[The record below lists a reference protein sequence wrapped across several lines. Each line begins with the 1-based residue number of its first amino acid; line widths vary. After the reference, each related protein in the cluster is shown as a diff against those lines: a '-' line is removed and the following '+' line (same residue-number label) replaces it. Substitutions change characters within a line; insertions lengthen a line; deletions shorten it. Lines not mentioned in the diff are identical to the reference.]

1 MQVKPTL
8 LFIIIILNSLNF
20 YSQKTNK
27 DSIKEYFNRIEKLI
41 NNRNNYNDD
50 FLEEE
55 DLLLKKENS
64 IGKEKVLYLLRLYKI
79 NKYKS
84 VEKADKYNNE
94 ALSLSQK
101 IGFKKGEFSAKSNHA
116 YLQFVN
122 GLFNEA
128 MDAVLEIEKEIN
140 FNEYPDSYAD
150 LKSLKSYI
158 YTERGEYDLALD
170 TGLKLLDKAEKSK
183 KEYTLMRA
191 YSALSHYYLR
201 IEKYKIALNYC
212 LKGLDCVLNLRDIPY
227 LFPKID
233 EIARMSAK
241 LNDIDTA
248 REAYALY
255 LDLET
260 KITSPGSFIQ
270 SVVYMNIADI
280 SIHNNE
286 LDKAQNYLSKALKM
300 NIENKY
306 RFRIPRALILQAELN
321 LKKNDTIN
329 AILNYE
335 KSIKAA
341 EKINAFDVVK
351 SNSAILMDLYQR
363 QNNFTKVF
371 EYESLHN
378 AIKDSLFTNEKEQK
392 IVILEARRKIKE
404 ITQSQKILKLENK
417 AQKNRIHTIIIFLSF
432 FIFISIVIIF
442 SYLKVKQKNKILYHK
457 TIELANIQI
466 DMREKLK
473 KFKENKI
480 SKTPKTIEKKIS
492 KTNNEIDDSTKNI
505 ILNKLEK
512 FEKELFFI
520 DQECTLNKLAKE
532 LKTNPK
538 YLSQVINQEKQCNFT
553 CYINELR
560 INHLLTRLLTEKD
573 FRESKL
579 SYIAASI
586 GYNNSNTF
594 NTAFKKRQ
602 GILPSYFI
610 QQLIQEIK

>member
-191 YSALSHYYLR
+191 YSVLSHYYLR
-201 IEKYKIALNYC
+201 IEKYKIALDYC

-233 EIARMSAK
+233 
-241 LNDIDTA
+241 
-248 REAYALY
+248 
-255 LDLET
+255 
-260 KITSPGSFIQ
+260 
-270 SVVYMNIADI
+270 
-280 SIHNNE
+280 
-286 LDKAQNYLSKALKM
+286 
-300 NIENKY
+300 
-306 RFRIPRALILQAELN
+306 
-321 LKKNDTIN
+321 
-329 AILNYE
+329 
-335 KSIKAA
+335 
-341 EKINAFDVVK
+341 
-351 SNSAILMDLYQR
+351 
-363 QNNFTKVF
+363 
-371 EYESLHN
+371 
-378 AIKDSLFTNEKEQK
+378 
-392 IVILEARRKIKE
+392 
-404 ITQSQKILKLENK
+404 
-417 AQKNRIHTIIIFLSF
+417 
-432 FIFISIVIIF
+432 
-442 SYLKVKQKNKILYHK
+442 
-457 TIELANIQI
+457 
-466 DMREKLK
+466 
-473 KFKENKI
+473 
-480 SKTPKTIEKKIS
+480 
-492 KTNNEIDDSTKNI
+492 
-505 ILNKLEK
+505 
-512 FEKELFFI
+512 
-520 DQECTLNKLAKE
+520 
-532 LKTNPK
+532 
-538 YLSQVINQEKQCNFT
+538 
-553 CYINELR
+553 
-560 INHLLTRLLTEKD
+560 
-573 FRESKL
+573 
-579 SYIAASI
+579 
-586 GYNNSNTF
+586 
-594 NTAFKKRQ
+594 
-602 GILPSYFI
+602 
-610 QQLIQEIK
+610 